1 MTRNEIEQ
9 ALGEELTRI
18 APDIPLDEIDR
29 SGDLR
34 DEFDIDSIDFLNL
47 VTALGKR
54 FGLDMPEADYGEM
67 DSFDHLAD
75 YLSERVS

>member
-1 MTRNEIEQ
+1 MTRDDIAK
-9 ALGEELTRI
+9 ALGEELVRI

-29 SGDLR
+29 SADLR

-54 FGLDMPEADYGEM
+54 FALEMPEADYGAM
-67 DSFDHLAD
+67 DSFDHMVD
-75 YLSERVS
+75 YLAEHLS